1 MKRALLACLLVGCG
15 GSSSTPDAF
24 VKKDAPPGTFS
35 LTSPAFADGG
45 AIPAANT
52 CKGANT
58 SPELAWAN
66 PPNTAESFAVVLIDK
81 SNNNLVHA
89 AIYDIPTSL
98 TGLPAA
104 VAKMYMPANVTGA
117 HQPLAFDN
125 TTHGYM
131 GPCPPSVHSYEFTLY
146 ALDVGVL
153 PGATMTTKVADALP
167 TIMQHA
173 VGMTTLSGSFT
184 P

>member
-1 MKRALLACLLVGCG
+1 MKRAVLACLLVGCG
-15 GSSSTPDAF
+15 GSSGAPDAF
-24 VKKDAPPGTFS
+24 VKQDAPPPGTFS
-35 LTSPAFADGG
+35 LTSPAFANGG
-45 AIPAANT
+45 AIPVENS

-58 SPELAWAN
+58 SPQFAWAN
-66 PPNTAESFAVVLIDK
+66 APATAEGFAIVLTDK
-81 SNNNLVHA
+81 SNGLVHA
-89 AIYDIPTSL
+89 AIYDVPSTA

-104 VAKMYMPANVTGA
+104 VAKTYMPANVTGA

-131 GPCPPSVHSYEFTLY
+131 GPCPPNTHSYEFVLY

-153 PGATMTTKVADALP
+153 PGSTMTTKVADALP

-173 VGMTTLSGSFT
+173 VGMTTLAGTFT